1 MNVEFEEIS
10 QRDISAERS
19 HLGGWVSGCEMK
31 YVRRMKSLTLIVQST
46 IQIHTYIHKRNR

>member
-46 IQIHTYIHKRNR
+46 IQIHT